1 MARSKMVEFDA
12 PKYRKRFDNLG
23 IKLGEL
29 SKPTSIYY
37 TEYTYST
44 INKAFKTKRISK
56 DLLQKLDWIIE
67 YSSNPDKKKPTIVN
81 IISADVIV
89 EDLRHQ
95 IAFLQ
100 RKLDDK
106 DTKAMSEVERLKN
119 EIRHLS
125 TDLVKY
131 SASFDKASR
140 YLKYIVDDSRF

>member
-12 PKYRKRFDNLG
+12 PKYRQRLDNLG

-44 INKAFKTKRISK
+44 VNKAFKSKKISR

-81 IISADVIV
+81 IVSADIV
-89 EDLRHQ
+89 TEDLKHQ
-95 IAFLQ
+95 NAFLQ
-100 RKLDDK
+100 RKLNDG
-106 DTKAMSEVERLKN
+106 DTEARHEAESLKQ
-119 EIRHLS
+119 ELRQLAI
-125 TDLVKY
+125 DLQKY
-131 SASFDKASR
+131 SDSFDKASR
-140 YLKYIVDDSRF
+140 YLKYKYTQ